1 MPQNQI
7 ITLNGKNDLLS
18 YRTAKA
24 CQFRP
29 KRVKSKSKPARSPTA
44 NTHGTSPLYKARE
57 AKRRSSIRPHQPLAA
72 VSSPSSIEVIPRSLE
87 SRFSVEE
94 IFTTTL
100 TVRYL
105 RATNTGKVA
114 RKEETEVPLIFHE
127 FKKARET
134 QSLRY
139 VPRFFEIWPKK

>member
-72 VSSPSSIEVIPRSLE
+72 VSSPSRSKSFQLSLE
-87 SRFSVEE
+87 SRFQRRRNSYDY
-94 IFTTTL
+94 L

-105 RATNTGKVA
+105 RATFNGKVA
-114 RKEETEVPLIFHE
+114 RKEEPEVPLRFHE
-127 FKKARET
+127 FKKSPGN

-139 VPRFFEIWPKK
+139 VSPIFEIWPVK